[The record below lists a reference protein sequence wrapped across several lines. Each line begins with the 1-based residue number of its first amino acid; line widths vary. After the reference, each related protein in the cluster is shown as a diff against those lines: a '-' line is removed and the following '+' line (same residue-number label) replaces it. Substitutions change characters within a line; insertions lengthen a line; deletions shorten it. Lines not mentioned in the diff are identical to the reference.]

1 MMHRHLI
8 GILGLVLLLGVLTT
22 WNWEPEGAW
31 AASVK
36 SACWRL
42 GPLLVMLWFALPELE
57 RMPRW
62 LWMPVGAAFVLV
74 ALRPRLAL
82 VLIPLIA
89 LLAVLRPRFG
99 RRR

>member
-1 MMHRHLI
+1 
-8 GILGLVLLLGVLTT
+8 
-22 WNWEPEGAW
+22 
-31 AASVK
+31 
-36 SACWRL
+36 
-42 GPLLVMLWFALPELE
+42 
-57 RMPRW
+57 
-62 LWMPVGAAFVLV
+62 V